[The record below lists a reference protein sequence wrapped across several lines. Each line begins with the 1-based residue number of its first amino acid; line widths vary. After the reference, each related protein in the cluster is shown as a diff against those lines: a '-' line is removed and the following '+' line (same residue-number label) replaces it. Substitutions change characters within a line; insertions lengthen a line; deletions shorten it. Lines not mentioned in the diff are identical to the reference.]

1 METYLSR
8 SKSGGAD
15 TLLRQEQYKQNEKE
29 AIDYLN
35 SMLNANIIELHDDL
49 KDGVLLCKWV
59 ICVCGCI
66 MDRKRERENKGE
78 GWKVLIVYTV

>member
-35 SMLNANIIELHDDL
+35 SMLNTNIIELHDDL
-49 KDGVLLCKWV
+49 KDGVLLCK
-59 ICVCGCI
+59 
-66 MDRKRERENKGE
+66 
-78 GWKVLIVYTV
+78 

>member
-49 KDGVLLCKWV
+49 KDGVLLCK
-59 ICVCGCI
+59 
-66 MDRKRERENKGE
+66 
-78 GWKVLIVYTV
+78 